1 MAPEGPSN
9 PALER
14 SMADTSARSPRPR
27 GRMAESR
34 SDPASICPLTLG
46 AVARRVETSGIV
58 ATETEHGRGTLTPE
72 HAHAASTVGIVLE
85 GARTVVLEDL
95 ELLCEPWT
103 MIFLPPAERHR
114 DRIGEDPTRVL
125 RLEIPGDRMDAAR
138 RAAPIFDRPSVV
150 GGATVGGI
158 AKRLYSE
165 FRSDDDYSGLA
176 LEGLLLDL
184 LAQASRQNHEGT
196 QAELPPWMVRAR
208 TLLKER
214 FTESI
219 GLSEIASEVG
229 VHPVHLAR
237 TYREHH
243 GETVGEALRKMRIE
257 FAARR
262 LSEGPEPLAR
272 IAEEAGFS
280 DQSHFSRLFRQHTGM
295 TPSQFRKASRGF

>member
-1 MAPEGPSN
+1 M
-9 PALER
+9 
-14 SMADTSARSPRPR
+14 
-27 GRMAESR
+27 
-34 SDPASICPLTLG
+34 CPLTLG
-46 AVARRVETSGIV
+46 AVARRIETSGIV
-58 ATETEHGRGTLTPE
+58 VTETEHGQGTLTPE
-72 HAHAASTVGIVLE
+72 HAHGAAAIGIVLE
-85 GARTVVLEDL
+85 GRRVVLVDEVEFD
-95 ELLCEPWT
+95 CEPWT
-103 MIFLPPAERHR
+103 IIFIPSALRHR
-114 DRIGEDPTRVL
+114 DRIGDQPTRVL
-125 RLEIPGDRMDAAR
+125 RVEVPEERMEAMQ
-138 RAAPIFDRPSVV
+138 RAAPILDRPTVV

-158 AKRLYSE
+158 AKRLYAE

-184 LAQASRQNHEGT
+184 FAQASRQNHEG
-196 QAELPPWMVRAR
+196 AKSELPPWMVRAR

-237 TYREHH
+237 TFREHH
-243 GETVGEALRKMRIE
+243 GETVGEALRKLRIE

-262 LSEGPEPLAR
+262 LSEAPDPLSR